1 MSENVRQ
8 EVIAT
13 GWRDG
18 GTPITI
24 ADVAWGTTELA
35 AVIVETIPTTT
46 ALLVEI
52 PYGAAN
58 LEMRFYGTT
67 SNDDDVV
74 VNIYGKRDG
83 DGYYQLI
90 ATLTMIHGT
99 AQKGAAT
106 ELWVDTIAETVD
118 ATPEGSGAIIS
129 PADNTIA
136 RYYFKPGGY
145 KQLAIIATTLDGTDL
160 GVEYAAYSG

>member
-13 GWRDG
+13 GWKDAG
-18 GTPITI
+18 NVITI

-35 AVIVETIPTTT
+35 TAVVEALPSTTVI
-46 ALLVEI
+46 LVEI
-52 PYGAAN
+52 PHGAAN
-58 LEMRFYGTT
+58 VELRWYGTT
-67 SNDDDVV
+67 SADDDVV
-74 VNIYGKRDG
+74 VNIYGKRDN

-118 ATPEGSGAIIS
+118 ATPGASGAIIS
-129 PADNTIA
+129 PNDNTIA

-145 KQLAIIATTLDGTDL
+145 KQLAIIATTLDGTNV
-160 GVEYAAYSG
+160 GVELATYSG

>member
-1 MSENVRQ
+1 MSQNVRQ

-13 GWRDG
+13 GWRDAG
-18 GTPITI
+18 NVITV
-24 ADVAWGTTELA
+24 ADVAWATAEFSA
-35 AVIVETIPTTT
+35 AVVEAISSTIVTLI
-46 ALLVEI
+46 EI

-67 SNDDDVV
+67 SDDDDVV

-118 ATPEGSGAIIS
+118 ATPGASGAIIS